1 MAQSSKYA
9 RLDQDVLLE
18 FIYHDQTLATLDEY
32 QIEIDDNGSHV
43 LVLNTTASASD
54 SRHLIHELGALV
66 VNFEVTA
73 ASDRLLINN
82 FANRLLT
89 LENGKTYKFDVSAL
103 ATPANFLVKNSSGLT
118 VGFLSG
124 TTYIFTTATNGSY
137 TYEYPAHLGGSITVQ
152 NTANPLYA
160 TALEETGN
168 DIKTGAGQVE
178 RYQAVLT
185 DNINGSQYALLDS
198 TNNYIDNN
206 LDWTGDTSSTIDMA
220 DATDIPSNTVTYD
233 TIRLH
238 LRSGYNFDARGYD
251 GFLFQVAAAR
261 VSGVKSYFTSIA
273 YLNSSSFEIQN
284 PKPFILGETLFSKFI
299 EIKVPALVD
308 MDPDFATWFFGAGS
322 DAIDP
327 NANYEITFKLIDAI
341 ANIAGFDYAN
351 TGEEVTLTM
360 PREDENQDIAAV
372 LTPATDGDYFM
383 LYGSKNGSVTEF
395 DRYIQNRIQ
404 TQGDDITVFHDI
416 TVYEQ
421 VSTYWDTT
429 YEMSIVQNENFDQP
443 IPFRPVILNSANA
456 VAYNIVYILRIYNEK
471 DNTQI
476 VKKASYTSYEVGK
489 YGKRLRVINLPSSN
503 KIFKVY
509 NTLPNV
515 LETRQIVENLNVLP
529 ENQVRFVPTFIER
542 TNIVTGST
550 NVTVASNEVFDAS
563 EVTYYADGQS
573 IINLSPYDNYIKF
586 KVAKKDGDDI
596 IAISLEGADKVI
608 LNLGETVTVN
618 NLMNYNDV
626 DLSNGEVMFKITQEM
641 AQKAKNATNK
651 NYTLAIQ
658 NGSDKT
664 MIHYGSYTVL
674 GSNSLTSNNGNI
686 QTAGNQLTSL

>member
-18 FIYHDQTLATLDEY
+18 FIYHDQTLATLSDY
-32 QIEIDDNGSHV
+32 QIEIDNNGSHV
-43 LVLNTTASASD
+43 LALNTTASASD

-82 FANRLLT
+82 FANRPLT

-124 TTYIFTTATNGSY
+124 TTYVFTTATNGSY
-137 TYEYPAHLGGSITVQ
+137 TYEYPLHLGGSITVQ

-308 MDPDFATWFFGAGS
+308 MDLDFATWFFGTGS

-327 NANYEITFKLIDAI
+327 STNYEITFKLIDTI
-341 ANIAGFDYAN
+341 ENTAGFDYAN

-360 PREDENQDIAAV
+360 PREDENQDITAV

-383 LYGSKNGSVTEF
+383 LYGTKNGSITKF
-395 DRYIQNRIQ
+395 DEYLQNRIQ
-404 TQGDDITVFHDI
+404 TKGDDITVFHDI

-515 LETRQIVENLNVLP
+515 LETRQIVENLNALP

-542 TNIVTGST
+542 VNIVTGST
-550 NVTVASNEVFDAS
+550 NVTVAGNEVFDAS
-563 EVTYYADGQS
+563 EVIYYADGQS
-573 IINLSPYDNYIKF
+573 TINLSPYDNYIKF

-596 IAISLEGADKVI
+596 IAISLEGADRVI
-608 LNLGETVTVN
+608 LDLGETVTVN
-618 NLMNYNDV
+618 NLMNYDDV
-626 DLSNGEVMFKITQEM
+626 DLSNGEIMFKITQEM
-641 AQKAKNATNK
+641 AQKAKNAANK

-658 NGSDKT
+658 NGADKT
-664 MIHYGSYTVL
+664 MVHYGKYTVL
-674 GSNSLTSNNGNI
+674 GGNI
-686 QTAGNQLTSL
+686 QTVGNQLTSL